1 MLLAPQRVGGMP
13 REGRV
18 GVVLEVVVDVNGIHA
33 ARQLVDVRVNGGAV
47 VERDRGVGDDVVVH
61 WLVWLKVKRNA
72 RWRAA
77 PLGVLKAG
85 V

>member
-1 MLLAPQRVGGMP
+1 MKADEAEPVAVLLAPQRVGGMP

-18 GVVLEVVVDVNGIHA
+18 GVVLEMVVDVNGVHA

-61 WLVWLKVKRNA
+61 WFGWLKVKRNA
-72 RWRAA
+72 RW
-77 PLGVLKAG
+77 
-85 V
+85 